1 MHCFK
6 AIQAPVMEAVRVPPS
21 AWITSQSTLIWRS
34 PRAFRSTTARRERPI
49 RRWISW
55 VRPDCLP
62 DAASRRPRVWVARG
76 SMPYSAVTQP
86 APLLRIQPGTLSS
99 RLAVTKHL
107 GVAEADQAGALG
119 VTVHARF
126 DGHGPQLIGLA
137 FGGAHKRGF
146 RQGALAPGASCARMG
161 AAYPMAMS
169 QFNASFGDR
178 FVLERMA
185 SLGALDERARAIF
198 RNIVET
204 YLETGEPVGSR
215 TAFAGRRAA
224 LSPASIRNTM
234 QDLTHLGLLSAPH
247 TSAGRLPT
255 HAGLRLF
262 VDGLMEIGDIGED
275 EKRGIEARLV
285 GRGQSFQDALDE
297 ASSLLS
303 GLAGGAGM
311 VVTPVRDAGVKHVEF
326 VALGGDQTLAVMV
339 FDDGAVEN
347 RLMRT
352 PPGLTPSS
360 LQEASNF
367 LNARLKGRTL
377 SETKAEVGVELDV
390 ARSELNATAA
400 RLVEDGLAAWGG
412 GGAIDRALIVR
423 GRANLLHDAQAADL
437 ERVRSLF
444 DDLWNRKNG

>member
-1 MHCFK
+1 
-6 AIQAPVMEAVRVPPS
+6 
-21 AWITSQSTLIWRS
+21 
-34 PRAFRSTTARRERPI
+34 
-49 RRWISW
+49 
-55 VRPDCLP
+55 
-62 DAASRRPRVWVARG
+62 
-76 SMPYSAVTQP
+76 MP
-86 APLLRIQPGTLSS
+86 
-99 RLAVTKHL
+99 
-107 GVAEADQAGALG
+107 
-119 VTVHARF
+119 
-126 DGHGPQLIGLA
+126 
-137 FGGAHKRGF
+137 
-146 RQGALAPGASCARMG
+146 
-161 AAYPMAMS
+161 MS

-198 RNIVET
+198 RSIVET

-215 TAFAGRRAA
+215 TVSRGGVQ

-234 QDLTHLGLLSAPH
+234 QDLTHLGLLAAPH

-275 EKRGIEARLV
+275 DKRDIEARLV

-367 LNARLKGRTL
+367 LNAKLKGRTL
-377 SETKAEVGVELDV
+377 AETKAEVGVELDV

-412 GGAIDRALIVR
+412 GGGVDRALIVR

-444 DDLWNRKNG
+444 DDLEQKERLIGLLDDVRAAEGVRIFIGAETRLFSLSGSAVIAAPYMTGRQKVVGAIGVIGPARLNYARVIPLVDYTAKVLGQMLDG